1 MRRGVR
7 LYFVRHGETD
17 WNFEQRIQ
25 GQLDIPLND
34 RGRRQAARNGWKLK
48 ELIPDLDAFDFVSSP
63 LVRTTETMEILRAA
77 VGLERSGY
85 GTDARLKEVHF
96 GSWQGRRWSEV
107 EAFDPEGYA
116 QRLADTFRWRPSGG
130 ESYADLMAR
139 AVAWL
144 ESASRDC
151 IVVSHGGVSRV
162 LRGHLLRLDPEEV
175 PHLAVPQ
182 DRVLVLEA
190 GRLEWV

>member
-25 GQLDIPLND
+25 GQLDIPLNGT
-34 RGRRQAARNGWKLK
+34 GRRQAARNGAKLK
-48 ELIPDLDAFDFVSSP
+48 ELISDVGAVDFVSSP
-63 LVRTTETMEILRAA
+63 LVRTIETMEIVRTVL
-77 VGLERSGY
+77 GLERSGY

-96 GSWQGRRWSEV
+96 GDWQGRRWSEV
-107 EAFDPEGYA
+107 QAFDPEGYA
-116 QRLADTFRWRPSGG
+116 ARLADTFRWRPRGG
-130 ESYADLMAR
+130 ESYAELMTR
-139 AVAWL
+139 SVAWL
-144 ESASRDC
+144 ESLSRDC

-162 LRGHLLRLDPEEV
+162 LRGYLLGLHPDEV
-175 PHLAVPQ
+175 PHLSVPQ

-190 GRLEWV
+190 GRFEWV